1 MANESTN
8 NGKTLPPTP
17 WRETSLYQHLY
28 EVNEEGYRAMLE
40 YEKAGGVLDVREK
53 SAKKYYEI
61 YLKRHKKKA
70 NKSLK
75 EKFAE
80 DMVKDISGDVEINDS
95 WEDE

>member
-1 MANESTN
+1 MADNTEKIE
-8 NGKTLPPTP
+8 KTLPPTP

-28 EVNEEGYRAMLE
+28 EVNEEGYRAMIE

-80 DMVKDISGDVEINDS
+80 DMVKDISGDVEIDDS
-95 WEDE
+95 WEE

>member
-1 MANESTN
+1 MADNTEKTA
-8 NGKTLPPTP
+8 KTLPPTP

-61 YLKRHKKKA
+61 YLKRHKKKS
-70 NKSLK
+70 NRSLK

-80 DMVKDISGDVEINDS
+80 DMTKDISGDVEIEES

>member
-1 MANESTN
+1 MANESKN
-8 NGKTLPPTP
+8 NEKTLPPTP

-28 EVNEEGYRAMLE
+28 EVNEEGYRAMIE

-70 NKSLK
+70 NRPLK
-75 EKFAE
+75 EKYAE
-80 DMVKDISGDVEINDS
+80 DMVKDISGDVEVDDS
-95 WEDE
+95 WEE

>member
-1 MANESTN
+1 MADNTEN
-8 NGKTLPPTP
+8 IEKTLPPTP
-17 WRETSLYQHLY
+17 WRETSLYQHLK

-70 NKSLK
+70 NRSLK
-75 EKFAE
+75 EKYAE
-80 DMVKDISGDVEINDS
+80 DMTKDISGDVEIDDS
-95 WEDE
+95 WEE

>member
-1 MANESTN
+1 MADNTEKTA
-8 NGKTLPPTP
+8 KTLPPTP
-17 WRETSLYQHLY
+17 WRETSLYQHLK
-28 EVNEEGYRAMLE
+28 EINAEGYQQMLE

-61 YLKRHKKKA
+61 YLKRHKKKS
-70 NKSLK
+70 NRSLK

-80 DMVKDISGDVEINDS
+80 DMTKDISGDVEIEES